1 MGNLNELTISDFT
14 NIFNY
19 LLDNNKRLYEEGQT
33 PIAIGI
39 EGEAGIGKTSII
51 EQIAKKRG
59 MTFCKLNLA
68 ELEEVGDLTGFP
80 QKEVLL
86 EWKGKDGNIKT
97 KWYSENMLNRVPSNV
112 KITSKTRMSYAPP
125 AWLPAEENANGLILC
140 LDDFSRSNA
149 LFMQATMELINTGKY
164 ISWELP
170 KNTSVILT
178 SNPDNGNY
186 SVSSLDNAQKTRF
199 INFNLKLN
207 INDWASWAESVSLD
221 SRCINFALMYGDEIF
236 AKHNNVQIANPRAYT
251 TFCKAIGGIDNWND
265 ANSLSMIINISKGCF
280 LEDNNNSIGNL
291 FTMFLSKHLDK
302 LVTPKDML
310 EQSWN
315 VVEPIIYECV
325 YDFIDS
331 NPVYKPEVASILS
344 TRLLNYLIVYLGKK
358 GSDCN
363 KVQTRLLD
371 FIDNKRKLFS
381 EDLLF
386 HIIKN
391 IVAKYPSKA
400 TKLLSNPL
408 IRNKVII

>member
-1 MGNLNELTISDFT
+1 MYAELQRIESVEVRIKSLTIT
-14 NIFNY
+14 K
-19 LLDNNKRLYEEGQT
+19 L
-33 PIAIGI
+33 
-39 EGEAGIGKTSII
+39 KTSII

-97 KWYSENMLNRVPSNV
+97 KWYSENMLNRVPSSV

-125 AWLPAEENANGLILC
+125 AWLPTEENENGLILC

-164 ISWELP
+164 VSWELP
-170 KNTSVILT
+170 KNTSVVLT
-178 SNPDNGNY
+178 SNPDNGSY

-236 AKHNNVQIANPRAYT
+236 AKHNNVQVANPRAYT
-251 TFCKAIGGIDNWND
+251 TFCKAIGSMDNWND
-265 ANSLSMIINISKGCF
+265 TNSLSMIINISKGCF
-280 LEDNNNSIGNL
+280 LEDKDNSIGNL

-310 EQSWN
+310 EQSWK
-315 VVEPIIYECV
+315 VIEPQIYDCV
-325 YDFIDS
+325 YDFIDG

-344 TRLLNYLIVYLGKK
+344 TRLLNYLIIYLGKK

-386 HIIKN
+386 HVIKN
-391 IVAKYPSKA
+391 IVSKYPNKA

>member
-1 MGNLNELTISDFT
+1 MNKYNSSKSALLLYLLYRMNMYAELQRIESVEVRTKSLTIT
-14 NIFNY
+14 K
-19 LLDNNKRLYEEGQT
+19 L
-33 PIAIGI
+33 
-39 EGEAGIGKTSII
+39 KTSII

-97 KWYSENMLNRVPSNV
+97 KWYSENMLNRVPSSV

-125 AWLPAEENANGLILC
+125 AWLPTEENENGLILC

-164 ISWELP
+164 VSWELP
-170 KNTSVILT
+170 KNTSVVLT
-178 SNPDNGNY
+178 SNPDNGSY

-236 AKHNNVQIANPRAYT
+236 AKHNNVQVANPRAYT
-251 TFCKAIGGIDNWND
+251 TFCKAIGSMDNWND
-265 ANSLSMIINISKGCF
+265 TNSLSMIINISKGCF
-280 LEDNNNSIGNL
+280 LEDKDNSIGNL

-310 EQSWN
+310 EQSWK
-315 VVEPIIYECV
+315 VIEPQIYDCV
-325 YDFIDS
+325 YDFIDG

-344 TRLLNYLIVYLGKK
+344 TRLLNYLIIYLGKK

-386 HIIKN
+386 HVIKN
-391 IVAKYPSKA
+391 IVSKYPNKA

>member
-125 AWLPAEENANGLILC
+125 AWLPAEENENGLILC

>member
-1 MGNLNELTISDFT
+1 MANLNEMTIRDFT
-14 NIFNY
+14 KVFNY
-19 LLDNNKRLYEEGQT
+19 LLDNNKDLYDKGQT

-51 EQIAKKRG
+51 EQVANRRG

-86 EWKGKDGNIKT
+86 EWKGKDGTIKT
-97 KWYSENMLNRVPSNV
+97 KWYPEAMLNRIPSNV
-112 KITSKTRMSYAPP
+112 KVSTKTRMSYAPP
-125 AWLPAEENANGLILC
+125 AWLPMEENENGLILC

-164 ISWELP
+164 ISWKLP
-170 KNTSVILT
+170 KNTSVVLT
-178 SNPDNGNY
+178 SNPDNGSY

-207 INDWASWAESVSLD
+207 VDDWASWAESVEMD

-236 AKHNNVQIANPRAYT
+236 AKHNNIQVVNPRAYT
-251 TFCKAIGGIDNWND
+251 TFCKAISGLDNWND
-265 ANSLSMIINISKGCF
+265 PDDLSMILNISKGCF
-280 LEDNNNSIGNL
+280 LDDKTNNIGNL
-291 FTMFLSKHLDK
+291 FTMFVSKHLDK

-310 EQSWN
+310 EQSWKTI
-315 VVEPIIYECV
+315 EPVIYDCV
-325 YDFIDS
+325 YDFID
-331 NPVYKPEVASILS
+331 NHAVYKPEVASILA
-344 TRLLNYLIVYLGKK
+344 TRFLNYINVYFNKK
-358 GSDCN
+358 GSDGN
-363 KVQTRLLD
+363 KVQLRLLD
-371 FIDNKRKLFS
+371 FINNKRKLFS

-391 IVAKYPSKA
+391 VVTEYPNKA
-400 TKLLSNPL
+400 TKLLSNPE